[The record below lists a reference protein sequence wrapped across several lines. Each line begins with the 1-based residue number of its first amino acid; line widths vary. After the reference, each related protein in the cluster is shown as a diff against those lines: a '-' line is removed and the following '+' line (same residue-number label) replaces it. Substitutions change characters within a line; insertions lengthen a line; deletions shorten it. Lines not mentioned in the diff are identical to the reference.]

1 MVGSP
6 RNEATILAF
15 LHDTPP
21 QIQVT
26 SQSRLNL
33 VTKRRPGH
41 RLFLITECISARLR
55 MRINFSL

>member
-6 RNEATILAF
+6 RNEATNVTILAF

-26 SQSRLNL
+26 PIPSQSSDKEEETP
-33 VTKRRPGH
+33 VIG
-41 RLFLITECISARLR
+41 
-55 MRINFSL
+55 FS